1 MGGVTDLALG
11 VAPIAG
17 GIAIG
22 AAAGYLKGP
31 DIRKAIKQDLE
42 LLDELPPEQA
52 ERRAELQRT
61 IDTRIDDLI
70 AAADRYRLL
79 RKVAVSYRGDVRDFM
94 LFFCTV
100 LFTGVWWG
108 VDHHKSSWLPMFVVL
123 ILVSVW
129 AAWYAFRS
137 VRSSVLRFVRR
148 KG

>member
-1 MGGVTDLALG
+1 MGGVADLAMG
-11 VAPIAG
+11 IAPIAG
-17 GIAIG
+17 GMALG

-31 DIRKAIKQDLE
+31 DIRKAIKQDME
-42 LLDELPPEQA
+42 LLDQLPPEQA

-70 AAADRYRLL
+70 VAADRYRLL
-79 RKVAVSYRGDVRDFM
+79 RTVAVSYRGDVRDFM

-100 LFTGVWWG
+100 LFTGVWWS

-129 AAWYAFRS
+129 TAWYAFRS
-137 VRSSVLRFVRR
+137 VRSSVFRFIRR
-148 KG
+148 KA

>member
-31 DIRKAIKQDLE
+31 DIRKAIKQDFE
-42 LLDELPPEQA
+42 LLDQLPPEQA

-79 RKVAVSYRGDVRDFM
+79 RKVATSYRGDVRDFM

-108 VDHHKSSWLPMFVVL
+108 VDHHQGSWLPMFVVL
-123 ILVSVW
+123 MVVSVW

-137 VRSSVLRFVRR
+137 VRIRVLRFVRR
-148 KG
+148 KD

>member
-31 DIRKAIKQDLE
+31 DIRKAIKQDFE
-42 LLDELPPEQA
+42 LLDQLPPEQA

-79 RKVAVSYRGDVRDFM
+79 RKVAFSYRGDVRDFL
-94 LFFCTV
+94 LFGCTV

-129 AAWYAFRS
+129 TAWYAFRG
-137 VRSSVLRFVRR
+137 VRNSVLRFVRR
-148 KG
+148 KD